1 MPNPS
6 ARIGNSEFDLKLT
19 DRVKM
24 CMVGVPEQNF
34 EMWCVSPGLLDPALP
49 RHAEPGLLRRVVQGG
64 QVSCGGLCVPPTE
77 AAADH
82 RRADGTSSPR
92 PPTDKVGRVEQAE
105 TALA

>member
-49 RHAEPGLLRRVVQGG
+49 
-64 QVSCGGLCVPPTE
+64 PPC
-77 AAADH
+77 
-82 RRADGTSSPR
+82 
-92 PPTDKVGRVEQAE
+92 
-105 TALA
+105 